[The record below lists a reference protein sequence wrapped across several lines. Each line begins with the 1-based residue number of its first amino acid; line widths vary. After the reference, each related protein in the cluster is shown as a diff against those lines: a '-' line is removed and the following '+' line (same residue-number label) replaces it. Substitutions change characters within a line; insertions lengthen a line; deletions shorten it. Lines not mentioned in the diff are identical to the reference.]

1 MAQASVAIAIMRN
14 TIWITRCIATALT
27 PATGLDR
34 RAQRPR
40 FCVSI
45 ITLINRCFCRLNV
58 PIFGPFNRPA
68 PTATGARASRR
79 QRTY

>member
-14 TIWITRCIATALT
+14 PIWFTRCIATALT

-34 RAQRPR
+34 RAQQAR

-45 ITLINRCFCRLNV
+45 MTLINRRFCRLTCR
-58 PIFGPFNRPA
+58 FGAIQSLFADGRP
-68 PTATGARASRR
+68 
-79 QRTY
+79 